1 MSLIGSI
8 WQNLLFAMREMLL
21 INNLNTDFQYN
32 TVFSATNKKILY
44 LRQKNGEMAERFN
57 AAVLKT
63 VVRLSVDRG
72 FESLF
77 LRQTHQI

>member
-1 MSLIGSI
+1 MRLRSSLHI
-8 WQNLLFAMREMLL
+8 
-21 INNLNTDFQYN
+21 
-32 TVFSATNKKILY
+32 
-44 LRQKNGEMAERFN
+44 GEMAEWSN

-77 LRQTHQI
+77 LRNPNHPVRPPADGIFIFKFPYRARTVKGFENKNPIMSAANEG

>member
-32 TVFSATNKKILY
+32 TVFLQQIKKYYICGRKMEKWQSGLM
-44 LRQKNGEMAERFN
+44 RR
-57 AAVLKT
+57 
-63 VVRLSVDRG
+63 S
-72 FESLF
+72 
-77 LRQTHQI
+77 

>member
-1 MSLIGSI
+1 
-8 WQNLLFAMREMLL
+8 
-21 INNLNTDFQYN
+21 
-32 TVFSATNKKILY
+32 
-44 LRQKNGEMAERFN
+44 MAEWSN

-77 LRQTHQI
+77 LRNPNHPVRQQADGIFIFKRPYRARPVKGFENKNPLMSAANEG